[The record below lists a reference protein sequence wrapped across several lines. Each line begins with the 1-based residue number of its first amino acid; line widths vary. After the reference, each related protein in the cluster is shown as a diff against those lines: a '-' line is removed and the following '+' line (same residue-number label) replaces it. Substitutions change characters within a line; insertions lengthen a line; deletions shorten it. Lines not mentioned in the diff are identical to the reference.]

1 MRGIRRY
8 KQVGVQSA
16 SSGQVLVML
25 MRGSVLR
32 LEQAMDEASEDPA
45 AAVVSLQKVR
55 DVYGE
60 LLANLD
66 DEQSPEVCAHLRR
79 LYTWCIRELAAAE
92 RSHDVDKIKG
102 VRDVTQTLLEAWE
115 GAVG

>member
-16 SSGQVLVML
+16 SNGQVLVML

-32 LEQAMDEASEDPA
+32 LEDAAEDMA
-45 AAVVSLQKVR
+45 DDRKAAVASLQKVR
-55 DVYGE
+55 AVYGE
-60 LLANLD
+60 LLASLD
-66 DEQSPEVCAHLRR
+66 ATETPELGSQLRR
-79 LYTWCIRELAAAE
+79 LYTWAIRELASAE
-92 RSHDVDKIKG
+92 RTGDVEKINAVKG
-102 VRDVTQTLLEAWE
+102 VTQTLLEAWE